1 MKPILFPSTATEFK
15 TQGLGALSDAISCY
29 VTEERNG
36 EYELEMEY
44 PVDGIHFSEI
54 AKRCILLA
62 IPSPYRLPQPF
73 RIYRITKPLNGVCTI
88 YAQHISYD
96 LSTTPLNPFTAANA
110 PAAMNGLSVNAA
122 IPSEFAFWTDK
133 ATVAN
138 FAVTV
143 PSKTRS
149 VLGGQTGSILDVY
162 GGEYE
167 WDGFTVKLHNQRGND
182 GGVVI
187 RYGKNLTDLQQEE
200 NISNVLTGIYPY
212 WTDTDGNLVVCDPK
226 IVNAPGTYDFQ
237 AVDPVDFSQDFDE
250 QPTPAQLQARAESYV
265 QANNIGI
272 PVVSISVSFVQLE
285 QTEEYKDLALLE
297 KCDLCDTVT
306 VQFEKLGVNAK
317 AKIVKI
323 VTDVLLERYDS
334 VEIGDAR
341 TNIADTTS
349 GQQQEIQKRPTS
361 SVVENIASQITAA
374 ILGAKGGAVRLL
386 DTNND
391 GVPDTLY
398 IADNPDPTQAQKV
411 WRFNYEGWGASKTG
425 YNGPF
430 TIAAGIED
438 GLYADFI
445 TAGTLNA
452 ALVKVINLI
461 ADHLTSSSGTYM
473 LDIWAAVMKLMDG
486 ENQRVSIYTT
496 GVKDSAGIVQVFAGT
511 QTDDGKKD
519 ETTRYSYL
527 YPYSIGVGE
536 KQDGTYEG
544 AVHAGSGDF
553 SGAVSAASLEA
564 SGTVIVGQDIS
575 AGGSVTA
582 QGNIRTEGT
591 ILMRKVAPIG
601 NNELTV
607 DWVRVNTADGGTAW
621 ALCGM

>member
-1 MKPILFPSTATEFK
+1 MIPILFPPGAVEFK
-15 TQGLGALSDAISCY
+15 TQGLGALSDAISCT
-29 VTEERNG
+29 VAEERNG
-36 EYELEMEY
+36 AYELEMQY
-44 PVDGIHFSEI
+44 PMSGLHFDEI
-54 AKRCILLA
+54 TDRCIVYA
-62 IPSPYRLPQPF
+62 IPSPYQLPQPF

-96 LSTTPLNPFTAANA
+96 LSKTPLNPFTAANA
-110 PAAMNGLSVNAA
+110 PAAMAGLQSNAA
-122 IPSEFAFWTDK
+122 VVSPFKFWTDK
-133 ATVAN
+133 TTVAN

-143 PSKTRS
+143 PSKTRG
-149 VLGGQTGSILDVY
+149 VLGGQAGSILDVY

-167 WDGFTVKLHNQRGND
+167 WDNFTVKLHSQRGND
-182 GGVVI
+182 SGVVI
-187 RYGKNLTDLQQEE
+187 RYGKNLTDLEQDE

-250 QPTPAQLQARAESYV
+250 QPTPAQLKAQAESYV

-272 PVVSISVSFVQLE
+272 PIVSISVSFAQLE

-341 TNIADTTS
+341 TNIADTIS
-349 GQQQEIQKRPTS
+349 DQQQEIQKRPTS
-361 SVVENIASQITAA
+361 SAVENIASQITAA

-398 IADNPDPTQAQKV
+398 IADNPDPAQAQKV

-445 TAGTLNA
+445 TAGTLNC
-452 ALVKVINLI
+452 ALLNVINLVAQGVELTGNFSTTNGNYF
-461 ADHLTSSSGTYM
+461 ADLWAGVFKMGQNNGVQNNEFVGISTSADDPNNG
-473 LDIWAAVMKLMDG
+473 G
-486 ENQRVSIYTT
+486 
-496 GVKDSAGIVQVFAGT
+496 GVINVWVWDN
-511 QTDDGKKD
+511 
-519 ETTRYSYL
+519 
-527 YPYSIGVGE
+527 
-536 KQDGTYEG
+536 
-544 AVHAGSGDF
+544 GSGQVKT
-553 SGAVSAASLEA
+553 S
-564 SGTVIVGQDIS
+564 I
-575 AGGSVTA
+575 AGGSVK
-582 QGNIRTEGT
+582 TETMSADSVSVGGVLT
-591 ILMRKVAPIG
+591 LVNDNGLRSVNCDNFNPSNAPG
-601 NNELTV
+601 SNCR
-607 DWVRVNTADGGTAW
+607 WVYSATLGGYVLSTSTS
-621 ALCGM
+621 LK